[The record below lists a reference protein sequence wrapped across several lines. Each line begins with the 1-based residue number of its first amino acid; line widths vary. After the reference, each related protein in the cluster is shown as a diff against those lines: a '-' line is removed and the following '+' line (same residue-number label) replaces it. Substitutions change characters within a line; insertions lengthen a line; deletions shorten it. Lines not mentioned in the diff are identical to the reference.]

1 MATDSD
7 MTELTLDRDNLYL
20 EETITDL
27 RVGSLRR
34 LTPIAVDGSTDTS
47 REILYLGQAQV
58 MSQMGPLPLNFRIE
72 ADTVEAAIDGFHE
85 AAEQAVKEMVEQVK
99 ELQRQQASQ
108 IVVPGTGA
116 APGGLPGG
124 GFSPTGKIQ
133 IP

>member
-1 MATDSD
+1 MAEESSD
-7 MTELTLDRDNLYL
+7 ALAELTLDRENLYL

-34 LTPIAVDGSTDTS
+34 LTPITESGATDTG

-58 MSQMGPLPLNFRIE
+58 MSQMGALPLNFRIDATTLEE
-72 ADTVEAAIDGFHE
+72 ALDGFHP
-85 AAEQAVKEMVEQVK
+85 AAEEAVKEMVEQVR
-99 ELQRQQASQ
+99 EMQRQQASQ
-108 IVVPGTGA
+108 IVVPGA
-116 APGGLPGG
+116 GGGG